1 MLAAKSKSKMAPKT
15 RMMYIHCLIALVIG
29 LVLAIALH
37 PGNGLTQMGIWVIA
51 VTIPTLYL
59 WLTVNTHWTSILF
72 LAMLIMTR
80 VMTPNEVWA
89 GSVGH
94 FAVITMIIFMV
105 LNQCLRE
112 TGVIDKIAT
121 WFITRK
127 IVQGRPYAFLAMFF
141 ASNIIIGMFME
152 NLSLAVIYVGLASV
166 LCEKLGVKK
175 GDPFYTCIFMGTL
188 WGNVILS
195 IASPIAHAL
204 PNIIMGLAE
213 TQLGITITYG
223 QWLAV
228 GFPFA
233 AIMYMVILICT
244 RIWHVDMSAFQNFD
258 LEDMKRSSPPLDLR
272 GKISAV
278 AFILVVLAILLP
290 EILKG
295 VFPTACGYL
304 TGIGVVVP
312 AMLALAALCLIPVK
326 GTPILDMPQAMK
338 AVPLPVVLFSG
349 IVCVMATPISSE
361 ATGINIWLGNIL
373 RPAIE
378 TLSPLA
384 IIVVLVVGAIIMTN
398 FMSNTVTMVLFF
410 NLGVVL
416 LDSGAL
422 NMGAFTILIALAASM
437 ASLTPSAA
445 VPSPLFFGPEHLTM
459 KSTVKINLLF
469 IVLSFLVLMFFAW
482 PLAQAIIRL

>member
-1 MLAAKSKSKMAPKT
+1 MAAKTK
-15 RMMYIHCLIALVIG
+15 MMYVHCLIALIIGVVIA
-29 LVLAIALH
+29 VALQ
-37 PGNGLTQMGIWVIA
+37 PGNALTQQGVWVIA
-51 VTIPTLYL
+51 VTVPTMYL

-72 LAMLIMTR
+72 LAMLICTG

-105 LNQCLRE
+105 LNQCLKE
-112 TGVIDKIAT
+112 TGVINKIAT
-121 WFITRK
+121 WFITRRF
-127 IVQGRPYAFLAMFF
+127 VQNRPYAFLAMFF

-152 NLSLAVIYVGLASV
+152 NLSLAVIYVGLATV

-204 PNIIMGLAE
+204 PNILMGLAE

-233 AIMYMVILICT
+233 AIMFVVIMICVFVW
-244 RIWHVDMSAFQNFD
+244 RPDMSSFKNFD
-258 LEDMKRSSPPLDLR
+258 VEEMKRSDPPLDLR
-272 GKISAV
+272 GKVAAV
-278 AFILVVLAILLP
+278 AFVLVVLAILLP

-295 VFPTACGYL
+295 LFPAVCGYL

-312 AMLALAALCLIPVK
+312 AIFALIALCLIPVK
-326 GTPILDMPQAMK
+326 GKPILDMPQAMK

-361 ATGINIWLGNIL
+361 ATGINIWLGNLL
-373 RPAIE
+373 RPLIAN
-378 TLSPLA
+378 LSPIA
-384 IIVVLVVGAIIMTN
+384 IIVVLVIGSIIMTN
-398 FMSNTVTMVLFF
+398 FLSNTVTMVLFF

-416 LDSGAL
+416 LDAGSL
-422 NMGAFTILIALAASM
+422 NMGAVTILIGLAASM

-459 KSTVKINLLF
+459 KSTIKINLLF
-469 IVLSFLVLMFFAW
+469 IILSFVVLMAFAY
-482 PLAQAIIRL
+482 PFAQAIIRV